1 MLLRSAAYIF
11 LFFST
16 ILYVRLLFYY
26 YYSFSV
32 PPSSSLNGKEIE
44 SLMAFLE
51 VLVGGKE
58 MIDNLRIP
66 LQVAL
71 LISPIFL
78 LLDVQMHLS
87 SFYGQRHKLVLVSV
101 FFFIS

>member
-16 ILYVRLLFYY
+16 ILYVRLLFFYN
-26 YYSFSV
+26 SFSV